1 MLSKAKAVKASR
13 FDLSGGSPRLCAAA
27 LAAGFDGATLDDIP
41 LTHLQELAS
50 ACGVDPAAVAGN
62 TEVPSGSGC

>member
-13 FDLSGGSPRLCAAA
+13 YDLSGGSPRLRATA
-27 LAAGFDGATLDDIP
+27 LAAGFDGATPDDIP

-50 ACGVDPAAVAGN
+50 ACGVDPAAVADN
-62 TEVPSGSGC
+62 TEVPSDSGC